1 MPLSDPPRL
10 AAEVDALARA
20 VRESAKYR
28 EIAPDLVAA
37 IGAHEL
43 RTHGS
48 LKEAIKATKN
58 TLHQVYGAFFAAPPR
73 YDAWLE
79 ALTEAAGMGPEQWR
93 AACLRIM
100 GNHSSTR
107 ERAPTLG
114 RFYAECLAGLPP
126 IHSVLDLGCGL
137 NPLALAWMDL
147 PPNVVYSCCD
157 INAGLVDFLNR
168 YFTLAGIRGEA
179 EVRDLTG
186 KPAGQPV
193 DLVLALKLLP
203 TLETLQRGAGAALLR
218 SVRAKYLLVSFAEC
232 SLGGRRSG
240 LGRGHGEAFA
250 ALAREEGWAL
260 EERNFPGE
268 TVFIATGESAKPV

>member
-1 MPLSDPPRL
+1 
-10 AAEVDALARA
+10 

-43 RTHGS
+43 RAYGN

-73 YDAWLE
+73 YAAWLD
-79 ALTEAAGMGPEQWR
+79 ALTEAKDRGPEPWR
-93 AACLRIM
+93 DACLDVM
-100 GNHSSTR
+100 SNHSSTR
-107 ERAPTLG
+107 ERAPTLA
-114 RFYAECLAGLPP
+114 RFYPECLAGLPP

-137 NPLALAWMDL
+137 NPLSLPWMGL
-147 PPNVVYSCCD
+147 PSDVLYSCCD
-157 INAGLVDFLNR
+157 INADLVNFLNR
-168 YFTLAGIRGEA
+168 YFALAGIHGKA
-179 EVRDLTG
+179 EVRDLTSN
-186 KPAGQPV
+186 PPGQPV

-203 TLETLQRGAGAALLR
+203 TLETLERGAGAALLR
-218 SVRAKYLLVSFAEC
+218 TVRAKHLLVSFAER

-250 ALAREEGWAL
+250 ALAGEEGWTL
-260 EERNFPGE
+260 EERSFPGE
-268 TVFIATGESAKPV
+268 TVFIATGERAKPV

>member
-1 MPLSDPPRL
+1 MPPSDPPASD
-10 AAEVDALARA
+10 AAALARA
-20 VRESAKYR
+20 VGESAKYR
-28 EIAPDLVAA
+28 EIAPDLVAT

-43 RTHGS
+43 RAHGN

-73 YDAWLE
+73 YDVWLG
-79 ALTEAAGMGPEQWR
+79 ALAEAADQGPEQWR
-93 AACLRIM
+93 DACLRVM
-100 GNHSSTR
+100 SNHSSTR
-107 ERAPTLG
+107 ERASTLD

-137 NPLALAWMDL
+137 NPLALPWMGLSAD
-147 PPNVVYSCCD
+147 VAYSCCD
-157 INAGLVDFLNR
+157 INGGLVNFLNR

-186 KPAGQPV
+186 SPPEQPV
-193 DLVLALKLLP
+193 DLALALKLLP
-203 TLETLQRGAGAALLR
+203 TLETLERGAGPRLLR
-218 SVRAKYLLVSFAEC
+218 TIQARYLLVSFADR

-240 LGRGHGEAFA
+240 LACRPADAFA
-250 ALAREEGWAL
+250 VLARAEGWAL

-268 TVFIATGESAKPV
+268 TVFIATDERAKPV